1 MDILLY
7 FMVFA
12 APIGILI
19 GAAMLA
25 KSKQM
30 QALFRKRGGNR
41 IRVLFLGL
49 LFLLLILINA
59 IGTILTEHGT
69 PIFIVGFWVGIYF
82 VHCFF
87 DDRL

>member
-49 LFLLLILINA
+49 LFLLLIIINA
-59 IGTILTEHGT
+59 IGIILTEHRT
-69 PIFIVGFWVGIYF
+69 PIFIVGFWFGIYF